1 MTTDQ
6 TPSSGPISL
15 RPPLWLAIGVA
26 LSVLGIAVLWP
37 LQQVGQICIMIYP
50 APPGCGADEP
60 RWVPLVGIGLVI
72 ALLSAQVVVYVTAP
86 RPRTTLILLS
96 AAIVVV
102 VALAAGVVALS
113 QTGIWDPYQPP
124 VYLE

>member
-1 MTTDQ
+1 
-6 TPSSGPISL
+6 
-15 RPPLWLAIGVA
+15 
-26 LSVLGIAVLWP
+26 VLGIAVLWP